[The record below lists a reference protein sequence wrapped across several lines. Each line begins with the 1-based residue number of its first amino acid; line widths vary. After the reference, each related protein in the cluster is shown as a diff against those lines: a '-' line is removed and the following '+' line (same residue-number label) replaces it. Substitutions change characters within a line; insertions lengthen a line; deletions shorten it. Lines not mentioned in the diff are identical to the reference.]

1 MTLALLP
8 AGCGGSADSN
18 QDADDASD
26 IGGDTSSD
34 TAVDTQPDP
43 GDDGNDDIV
52 PDPAGDP
59 DALSD
64 SADDPSTDPA
74 ADTVEEE
81 ITGGEFLLLI
91 YNVAGL
97 PDWISGSNPAVNTP
111 LISPLL
117 NGYDIA
123 LVQEDFWYHDLLIT
137 DAEHPYKSDPMVADP
152 TLTNMGDGLNRFS
165 IFPFGALTREAWEEC
180 NGLVG
185 EANDCLTPKGFSVAV
200 TDLGGG
206 ADVHVYNLHM
216 DAGGSAGDIA
226 AREAQL
232 IQLAGAIAARS
243 AGAALIV
250 AGDTN
255 LNDGRPQD
263 MENLAWFLGETGLAD
278 VCRTLD
284 CGDDRI
290 DRIMLRSSSS
300 VTLAPLTWYL
310 PDEFVDS
317 GEGDLSDHEP
327 VAATLRWERVF

>member
-1 MTLALLP
+1 MALALLP
-8 AGCGGSADSN
+8 SGCGESTKAGT
-18 QDADDASD
+18 DA
-26 IGGDTSSD
+26 GDTSSD
-34 TAVDTQPDP
+34 TGVDTNADP
-43 GDDGNDDIV
+43 GEDGEDDIAA
-52 PDPAGDP
+52 DPTGDP
-59 DALSD
+59 DAVPETVDDPLEDPDAD
-64 SADDPSTDPA
+64 SAG
-74 ADTVEEE
+74 DTEEE
-81 ITGGEFLLLI
+81 DIRSGELLLLI

-97 PDWISGSNPAVNTP
+97 PDWLSGSNPAVNTP

-117 NGYDIA
+117 NGYELA
-123 LVQEDFWYHDLLIT
+123 LVQEDLWYHDLLIVG
-137 DAEHPYKSDPMVADP
+137 AEHPFKSDPMIADP

-165 IFPFGALTREAWEEC
+165 VFPFGALTREAWEEC

-200 TDLGGG
+200 VDPGGG

-232 IQLAGAIAARS
+232 IQLAGAIADRS

-255 LNDGRPQD
+255 LNDGRPED
-263 MENLAWFLGETGLAD
+263 MENLAWFLAETGLAD
-278 VCRTLD
+278 VCRTLG

-300 VTLAPLTWYL
+300 VTLEPLTWYL

-317 GEGDLSDHEP
+317 GGGDLSDHRP